1 MILLLISVSDSP
13 VIMVGPGGL
22 LLIVPH
28 LFAFSFIGGV
38 PKRKVNNLNLDVNFS
53 FLGSHIKH
61 HWRCSKEA
69 LVCSFKFSGAKIP
82 PTLAGYE

>member
-1 MILLLISVSDSP
+1 MIR
-13 VIMVGPGGL
+13 PGGL

-28 LFAFSFIGGV
+28 LFAFSVIGGV
-38 PKRKVNNLNLDVNFS
+38 AKKKSKSLNLNVNFS
-53 FLGSHIKH
+53 FSGSHIKH

-82 PTLAGYE
+82 ALAGYE